1 MNIRIAQIIV
11 ALGIKRTEFAKK
23 IGISSPF
30 VSELCSGAK
39 KASDRTITDICR
51 EFNVSETWLRTG
63 EGEMFVK
70 KEPQPLDKL
79 LFELLGGEAV
89 TDEDR
94 VLVKNF
100 LELPDASRKA
110 VIEFVQKCAG
120 ELSAPAAISKT
131 ETTTPAP
138 DTAGQERTGLDLAAE
153 LAELKRQNQEMI
165 RQNQELAAEIAAMK
179 EEERDEELAAD
190 FREAFSALQ
199 SGLAGNS
206 DPAKRA
212 KK

>member
-1 MNIRIAQIIV
+1 MNNRMRTLID
-11 ALGIKRTEFAKK
+11 ALEIKKVDFARKLN
-23 IGISSPF
+23 ISQSF
-30 VSELCSGAK
+30 VSDMCSGK
-39 KASDRTITDICR
+39 SKPSDRTITDICR
-51 EFNVSETWLRTG
+51 EFKVSEEWLRTG
-63 EGEMFVK
+63 KGEMFAP
-70 KEPQPLDKL
+70 EPAFDLSEYANRHGMTALETEILK
-79 LFELLGGEAV
+79 AY
-89 TDEDR
+89 
-94 VLVKNF
+94 
-100 LELPDASRKA
+100 LELDPNTRESLLRHFK
-110 VIEFVQKCAG
+110 ER
-120 ELSAPAAISKT
+120 LTSSAPAAISKT